1 MNKSVLSL
9 PDRYGGLYFMASQ
22 IGAYFPK
29 TKYYV
34 EPFSG
39 LARTA
44 KYSKSEIMILNDIS
58 EYANKKC
65 KKSNFEPNKNL

>member
-1 MNKSVLSL
+1 
-9 PDRYGGLYFMASQ
+9 MASQ

-44 KYSKSEIMILNDIS
+44 KYSKSEIMIRMIFRIC
-58 EYANKKC
+58 E
-65 KKSNFEPNKNL
+65 